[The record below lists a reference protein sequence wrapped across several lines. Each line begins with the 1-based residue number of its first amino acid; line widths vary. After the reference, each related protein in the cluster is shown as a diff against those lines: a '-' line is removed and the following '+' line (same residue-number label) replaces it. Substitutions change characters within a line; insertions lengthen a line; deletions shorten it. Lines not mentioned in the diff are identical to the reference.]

1 MRVPARPGPVT
12 PGRPLRAALLLLVAS
27 LAALVGAP
35 PAAGATRPASPG
47 PSSVAGVGPAPVRHP
62 GVREQGEA
70 LLRRAA
76 RTGPLA
82 AGQAVGS
89 SAAGWVGSSPGGAA
103 VLAGVAVLVVAVFGP
118 HRVGAVASA
127 TRGRHAGQVLGRAP
141 PAYALA

>member
-1 MRVPARPGPVT
+1 MPARPGPVT
-12 PGRPLRAALLLLVAS
+12 PDRPLRAALLLLVAA
-27 LAALVGAP
+27 LAALVGAL
-35 PAAGATRPASPG
+35 PAAGATRPASPA

-82 AGQAVGS
+82 ACQAMGS

-103 VLAGVAVLVVAVFGP
+103 VLAGVTVLVVAVFGP
-118 HRVGAVASA
+118 HRVVAVASA